1 MVLETGMDKKG
12 EIDYLTKLILPHLGL
27 ITNVS
32 YAHIK
37 NFKNLNEIA
46 KAKGE
51 IINNITNGGTMVIN
65 MDDKYCKYFKKKSK
79 ERGLK
84 ILTYSKNNQRADIVF
99 LNKKKYKKK
108 YLINLKIKGVKK
120 SFLISN
126 NLSHHVENILATIS
140 IISNFF
146 SVDKL
151 SHNLFLGF
159 CIPQSRGSII
169 KFNKGKKKLKII
181 DESYNSNPCPKI
193 CFRKI

>member
-1 MVLETGMDKKG
+1 MSAS
-12 EIDYLTKLILPHLGL
+12 LGAY
-27 ITNVS
+27 TNVS

-99 LNKKKYKKK
+99 LNKK
-108 YLINLKIKGVKK
+108 IQEKI
-120 SFLISN
+120 
-126 NLSHHVENILATIS
+126 
-140 IISNFF
+140 
-146 SVDKL
+146 
-151 SHNLFLGF
+151 
-159 CIPQSRGSII
+159 
-169 KFNKGKKKLKII
+169 FN
-181 DESYNSNPCPKI
+181 
-193 CFRKI
+193 